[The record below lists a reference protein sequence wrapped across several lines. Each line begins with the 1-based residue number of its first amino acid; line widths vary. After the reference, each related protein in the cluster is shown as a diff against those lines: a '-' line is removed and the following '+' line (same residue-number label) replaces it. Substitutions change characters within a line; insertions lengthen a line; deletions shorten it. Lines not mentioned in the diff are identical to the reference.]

1 MIAFNGRAIK
11 APPASFALT
20 NSRAVGA
27 ADITGIKDEA
37 ADVTG

>member
-20 NSRAVGA
+20 NSMAGGGGSRHHGS
-27 ADITGIKDEA
+27 
-37 ADVTG
+37 